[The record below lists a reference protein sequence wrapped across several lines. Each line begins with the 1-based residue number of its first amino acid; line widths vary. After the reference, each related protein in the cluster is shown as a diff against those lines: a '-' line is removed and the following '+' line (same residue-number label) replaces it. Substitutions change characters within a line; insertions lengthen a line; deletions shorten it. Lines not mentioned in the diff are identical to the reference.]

1 MASNLRTADGG
12 RYNASTVF
20 INGILDRTA
29 LERVGLPRLTGSYAW
44 SLTVGNAAVSFT
56 PLSPNTTNS
65 LDWSTHRTR
74 HSFLAERCLGIH
86 QSFQDWRLRGPTSRC
101 HAGQI
106 QGSPDL
112 VVLYHLDRGFRL
124 WYHRYHDPE
133 HYYASLVIHHRS
145 VDWCFRCS
153 FCKLRNP
160 NFSIFSNFSK
170 ISSFQAPQHQL
181 MAVHDP
187 LLPLRIWD
195 SNQ

>member
-44 SLTVGNAAVSFT
+44 SLTVGNAAVSLN
-56 PLSPNTTNS
+56 PLLPFSANAP
-65 LDWSTHRTR
+65 DRSTHRSR
-74 HSFLAERCLGIH
+74 HSILAERRLGVH
-86 QSFQDWRLRGPTSRC
+86 QSFQDRHLRGPTSRC
-101 HAGQI
+101 HVGQI
-106 QGSPDL
+106 QGSSDL

-133 HYYASLVIHHRS
+133 HYYASLVIHHRT

-153 FCKLRNP
+153 LCKWGNP
-160 NFSIFSNFSK
+160 NFSRLSK
-170 ISSFQAPQHQL
+170 LLLFPSFTTSADGSPRYSTPA
-181 MAVHDP
+181 MA
-187 LLPLRIWD
+187 LGSQRTR
-195 SNQ
+195 